1 MDASSIK
8 LILPPIKSIGITTCA
23 LGKFPHTQKEEEKKE
38 KTEFHPPYSQN
49 KNKKLGSSYLS
60 SQRPYHPSQG
70 SFVPLHCC
78 ISAPFSGLLCAFSL
92 VHQG

>member
-1 MDASSIK
+1 V
-8 LILPPIKSIGITTCA
+8 C
-23 LGKFPHTQKEEEKKE
+23 LGKVSAHTKEEEKKE

-49 KNKKLGSSYLS
+49 KNKKLGTSYLS
-60 SQRPYHPSQG
+60 LEHPYHPSQG

-78 ISAPFSGLLCAFSL
+78 ISAPFPGLLCAFSL